1 MELFSGVIQKFKSA
15 MARKKLW
22 FWALMTLLVFL
33 LSHSSTYADW
43 PLIGF
48 AGVLAACQ
56 LRLIW
61 LAQGKTKSTSRS
73 SIN

>member
-15 MARKKLW
+15 MAPKELW

-43 PLIGF
+43 PLTGF
-48 AGVLAACQ
+48 AVVLVACQ
-56 LRLIW
+56 LRLVW
-61 LAQGKTKSTSRS
+61 LAHGKTKSTSRS

>member
-15 MARKKLW
+15 TAPKEMC

-43 PLIGF
+43 PLTGF
-48 AGVLAACQ
+48 AGVLVACQ
-56 LRLIW
+56 LRLVW
-61 LAQGKTKSTSRS
+61 LAQNSDRE
-73 SIN
+73 I